1 MHLLERYIVSS
12 YMGYRARRP
21 GTSLAAR
28 AETHVCLIQGVLVMA
43 SSIPYGPRSTANQ
56 VLAGVDLTRKWILVT
71 GCNEEIGLETMN
83 ALAANGAHVLGLAD
97 SLSGAKSA
105 CEQVGPRATPV
116 ACDLADLD
124 SVAAAAEMIRGL
136 NVSLDAIVA
145 NAEVTSPSTLR
156 TRYGVE
162 LQFLGNHIGHF
173 ALVNQLLD
181 LVRNGTGR
189 VVIVSSSAS
198 IIQAPAEGI
207 MFDNLDGR
215 RFYDAMTFYGQSKFA
230 VALYAKE
237 LSRRLRRRAIAVN
250 SLHPGAS
257 KVTGVL
263 QDLLL
268 PLRVV
273 RSTVQL
279 FMKSRG
285 QRAATGALLAASPC
299 VTGITGEYWSDC
311 QVAEGNP
318 LLNDSDLAKRLWQV
332 SMQIVERITSATRT
346 DAGGW
351 LVRREAIEP

>member
-1 MHLLERYIVSS
+1 
-12 YMGYRARRP
+12 
-21 GTSLAAR
+21 
-28 AETHVCLIQGVLVMA
+28 MA
-43 SSIPYGPRSTANQ
+43 SSIPHGARSTANQ
-56 VLAGVDLTRKWILVT
+56 VLAGVDLTRRWILVT
-71 GCNEEIGLETMN
+71 GCDEEIGFETMN
-83 ALAANGAHVLGLAD
+83 ALAANGAHVLGLAG
-97 SLSGAKSA
+97 SMASAKNA
-105 CEQVGPRATPV
+105 CDQIGPRATPV

-124 SVAAAAEMIRGL
+124 SVAAAAGMIRGL
-136 NVSLDAIVA
+136 QVSLDAIVT
-145 NAEVTSPSTLR
+145 NAEVEMPSTLR

-189 VVIVSSSAS
+189 IVIVSSSAS

-215 RFYDAMTFYGQSKFA
+215 QFYDPMTFYGQSKFA

-257 KVTGVL
+257 RVTGVRHN
-263 QDLLL
+263 LLL

-279 FMKSRG
+279 FMKSTG
-285 QRAATGALLAASPC
+285 QRAATAALLAASPR
-299 VTGITGEYWSDC
+299 VMGITGEYWSDC

-318 LLNDSDLAKRLWQV
+318 LLNDSELAKRLWQV
-332 SMQIVERITSATRT
+332 STQIVERITNATRT
-346 DAGGW
+346 NTAGW
-351 LVRREAIEP
+351 LVGREATEPRSI

>member
-1 MHLLERYIVSS
+1 
-12 YMGYRARRP
+12 
-21 GTSLAAR
+21 
-28 AETHVCLIQGVLVMA
+28 MA

-56 VLAGVDLTRKWILVT
+56 VIAGVDLTRKWILVT
-71 GCNEEIGLETMN
+71 GCDEEIGFETMN
-83 ALAANGAHVLGLAD
+83 ALAANGAHVLGLAS
-97 SLSGAKSA
+97 SLASAKNA
-105 CEQVGPRATPV
+105 CDRIGQRATPV

-124 SVAAAAEMIRGL
+124 SVAAAAGMVRGL
-136 NVSLDAIVA
+136 QVSLDAIVT
-145 NAEVTSPSTLR
+145 NAEVPMPSTLR

-162 LQFLGNHIGHF
+162 LQFLGNHISHF

-181 LVRNGTGR
+181 LVRDGTGR
-189 VVIVSSSAS
+189 IVINSSAS
-198 IIQAPAEGI
+198 VIQAPSDGI

-215 RFYDAMTFYGQSKFA
+215 RFYDPMTFYGQSKFA
-230 VALYAKE
+230 LALYAKE

-257 KVTGVL
+257 KVTGAR

-279 FMKSRG
+279 FMKSTG

-318 LLNDSDLAKRLWQV
+318 LLNDTDLAKRLWQV
-332 SMQIVERITSATRT
+332 SLQIVERITKATRT
-346 DAGGW
+346 NTAGW